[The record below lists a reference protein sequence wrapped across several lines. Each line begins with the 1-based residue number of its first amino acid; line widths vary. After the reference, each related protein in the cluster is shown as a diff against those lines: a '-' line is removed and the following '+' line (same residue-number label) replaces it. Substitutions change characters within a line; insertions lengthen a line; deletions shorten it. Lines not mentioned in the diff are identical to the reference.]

1 MKESE
6 NIMFKTAK
14 DHFENAYIDNNG
26 VIRWVSSDNVPPTDI
41 LTEMLV
47 AGFIDQETVVHSMNV
62 DSKEKAAF
70 LEQYVA
76 NRAKYGYSD
85 EEKFE
90 MRAAFGDEEVV
101 DMFTGKK
108 VVF

>member
-1 MKESE
+1 MSKHA
-6 NIMFKTAK
+6 NDF
-14 DHFENAYIDNNG
+14 YVDNND
-26 VIRWVSSDNVPPTDI
+26 VIRWKSSDNVPPKDI
-41 LTEMLV
+41 LVELLV
-47 AGFIDQETVVHSMNV
+47 AGLVNQDLVVHSINV
-62 DSKEKAAF
+62 NKEEQSAF
-70 LEQYVA
+70 LKQYVA

-101 DMFTGKK
+101 DIFTGKK